1 MRHLLAR
8 LSAQLKKPIGPPT
21 PEALAVLERCQFSGN
36 IRELANE
43 LERAIIMA
51 DPGAPITEDLFSDHV
66 LVAARN
72 GSAPGELQRRTE
84 DFERE
89 QILAALARVGNVK
102 VRAAEELGITYRG
115 LVKKM
120 HRLGM

>member
-1 MRHLLAR
+1 M
-8 LSAQLKKPIGPPT
+8 
-21 PEALAVLERCQFSGN
+21 LERYPFSGN

-43 LERAIIMA
+43 LERAIILA
-51 DPGAPITEDLFSDHV
+51 DPGAPITEDLLSDHV

-72 GSAPGELQRRTE
+72 GSAPSELQRRTD

-89 QILAALARVGNVK
+89 QILAALARAGNVK

-120 HRLGM
+120 RRLGM